1 MVNRESCITWK
12 TNKYSVPPEY
22 IGRELTL
29 RPDVFTN
36 RADVYA
42 EGTLVR
48 SIRLEDAGAMKR
60 VFFPEDREKIRVFW
74 EQSRKRDAKLRM
86 PKRRI
91 QAKRTVDVVIRSPSV
106 YDELI
111 PGGVV

>member
-1 MVNRESCITWK
+1 
-12 TNKYSVPPEY
+12 
-22 IGRELTL
+22 
-29 RPDVFTN
+29 
-36 RADVYA
+36 
-42 EGTLVR
+42 
-48 SIRLEDAGAMKR
+48 MKR

-91 QAKRTVDVVIRSPSV
+91 QVKRTVDVAIRSPSV